1 VKETKVMIAGEREL
15 GSRTAR
21 AVAAAL
27 NMKGNINNNKDV
39 ENGELVGIVSGKG
52 KEMK

>member
-1 VKETKVMIAGEREL
+1 MIAGEREL